1 MNVTL
6 KTLAEQH
13 RKGVI
18 DIFNHYIREGFAA
31 YPETAVEYSFFDIF
45 MAMTQGYPAVAVE
58 ADASGS
64 VAGFG
69 FLRPYSLIP
78 VFSRTAEISYFI
90 APDYTGNGIGGI
102 MLGNFIAEAGKRS
115 IDSLIAGISSRN
127 DGSIRFHHNNGFR
140 ECGRLEKVGKKFGED
155 FDVVLMQHRIV

>member
-1 MNVTL
+1 MEMTL

-45 MAMTQGYPAVAVE
+45 MAMTQGYPAIAVE
-58 ADASGS
+58 EAPSGLI
-64 VAGFG
+64 AGFG
-69 FLRPYSLIP
+69 FLRPYSPIP
-78 VFSRTAEISYFI
+78 TFRRAAEITYFI
-90 APDYTGNGIGGI
+90 APGYTGKGIGGR
-102 MLGNFIAEAGKRS
+102 MLGHFIAEAEKRS
-115 IDSLIAGISSRN
+115 IDSLIAGISSMN
-127 DGSIRFHHNNGFR
+127 EGSIRFHRNNGFR
-140 ECGRLEKVGKKFGED
+140 ECGRIEKAGRKFGED